1 MNKCSGQ
8 NGLWRPDSSG
18 SFFPIVGNFSR
29 AFSNR
34 RKKREG
40 AVTALSNRWKIG
52 LAVVLAGVAAA
63 LVTAAGAVLAAGG
76 AALLTAAGTVF
87 CVPVGTGVGAAKV
100 LSDVAPK
107 IASKMAADKFFILLL
122 LIIMRTVC
130 AC

>member
-1 MNKCSGQ
+1 MPPCLEQAPCVVLALDWVPSLQ
-8 NGLWRPDSSG
+8 TILLAWFWVLRAVVWPAGLAA
-18 SFFPIVGNFSR
+18 
-29 AFSNR
+29 AFS
-34 RKKREG
+34 
-40 AVTALSNRWKIG
+40 TG

-107 IASKMAADKFFILLL
+107 IASKMAADKFFILLRR
-122 LIIMRTVC
+122 IIMRTVC